1 MTLPIQ
7 YAFEG
12 TNVRVVMIQGEPWF
26 VAADVCQALAISN
39 NRDAVARLDE
49 DERGVAITDTPSGP
63 QEMGIINEAGLYSLV
78 LRSRKAEAKRFKRW
92 VTHEVLPA
100 LRKHGTYVMPETQ
113 PEAASQDA
121 PLAGHIEADQI
132 VNAGRAFRA
141 LFASARAMGM
151 GRRIAATRANLA
163 AQRATGVDLA
173 AELGAS
179 GWLDGSDLPTS
190 TRRHYDLQQQI
201 REHLAAN
208 DWPEGFT
215 GQQLMEALELDNT
228 KAAQTAVGQCLQL
241 LGYRRTRLSSSTKG
255 ASRPYGYTLQQ
266 RGLTLEVSA

>member
-12 TNVRVVMIQGEPWF
+12 AEVRVVLVHGNPWF
-26 VAADVCQALAISN
+26 VAADVLASLALDRKALERI
-39 NRDAVARLDE
+39 DDDE
-49 DERGVAITDTPSGP
+49 KGVNSIHTPGGA
-63 QEMGIINEAGLYSLV
+63 QQMTTVNEPGLYSLV
-78 LRSRKAEAKRFKRW
+78 LGSRKPEAKRFKRW
-92 VTHEVLPA
+92 VTHDVLPA
-100 LRKHGTYVMPETQ
+100 LRHHGAYVMPVVQ
-113 PEAASQDA
+113 QAAPSQDA

-190 TRRHYDLQQQI
+190 ARRHYDLQQQI
-201 REHLAAN
+201 REHLIAN
-208 DWPEGFT
+208 DWPQGFT
-215 GQQLMEALELDNT
+215 GQQLIEALELENT
-228 KAAQTAVGQCLQL
+228 KAVQTAVGQCLQL
-241 LGYRRTRLSSSTKG
+241 LGYCRTRLSSPTKG
-255 ASRPYGYTLQQ
+255 ATRPYGYTLQQ
-266 RGLTLEVSA
+266 RGLTLEVSE